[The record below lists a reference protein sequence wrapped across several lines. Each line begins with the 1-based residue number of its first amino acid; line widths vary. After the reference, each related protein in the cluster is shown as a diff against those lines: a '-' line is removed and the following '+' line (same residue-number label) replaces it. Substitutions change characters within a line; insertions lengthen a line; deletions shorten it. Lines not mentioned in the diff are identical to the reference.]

1 MIYETGT
8 RGMKVNTNLLEDCED
23 EYGNTCLLSMSNFY
37 AQFKIYNKKDK
48 ASFEFSPDKNGI
60 KNAIQIIDALN
71 EWIETAKENKP
82 MDELK
87 QGSVAIHID
96 GVTHMAF
103 ILKINDNG
111 KTLALF
117 FTRKD
122 YWNDRSRKATKEE
135 IAMAGF
141 HGKSHDT
148 FLAPVIRDCG
158 EFVSH
163 NGITLPDHKTEELLK
178 EFFG

>member
-1 MIYETGT
+1 
-8 RGMKVNTNLLEDCED
+8 
-23 EYGNTCLLSMSNFY
+23 
-37 AQFKIYNKKDK
+37 
-48 ASFEFSPDKNGI
+48 
-60 KNAIQIIDALN
+60 
-71 EWIETAKENKP
+71 

-96 GVTHMAF
+96 GQTHMAF

-122 YWNDRSRKATKEE
+122 YWNDRARKATKEE

-141 HGKSHDT
+141 HGKSHNT

-163 NGITLPDHKTEELLK
+163 NGITLPDYKTEELLK